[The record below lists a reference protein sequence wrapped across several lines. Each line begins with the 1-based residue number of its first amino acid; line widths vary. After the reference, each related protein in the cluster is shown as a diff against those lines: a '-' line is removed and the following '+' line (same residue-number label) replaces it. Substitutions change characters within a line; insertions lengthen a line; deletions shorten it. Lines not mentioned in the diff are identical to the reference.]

1 MANATAFRQKVSC
14 FWQNEAFGFLLLAF
28 GKLRK
33 GLGVESLSGLGLTQR
48 ASGKTISPSGKT
60 IPPSGK
66 MNRASGKTISP
77 SGKKGLLE
85 LSCWLLANLKTLQ
98 IITGPGAQ
106 AVG

>member
-1 MANATAFRQKVSC
+1 M
-14 FWQNEAFGFLLLAF
+14 LLAF

-33 GLGVESLSGLGLTQR
+33 GLGVERLSGLGLTQR
-48 ASGKTISPSGKT
+48 ASGKMIRASGKT

-66 MNRASGKTISP
+66 TIRPSGKTIRP